1 MRSLLLYPA
10 LVLATLGVGSGLLG
24 TCALGLGYGEAPQ
37 PGLYMVLT
45 GLWFGLV
52 VGFGVWQWG
61 NRSWVAAATA
71 LAATWCAW
79 ELAVNLAM
87 QLDENWLQKIGIADG
102 LRAYVSG
109 FASGA
114 VGAFLTWAG
123 AAWFTP
129 ALQNRTATVGVVSV
143 GAFFGLLLPWTNH
156 YDNPAILL
164 LPWQAAVAA
173 TLGSWISAPR
183 RP

>member
-1 MRSLLLYPA
+1 LI
-10 LVLATLGVGSGLLG
+10 LAMLGVGSGILG
-24 TCALGLGYGEAPQ
+24 TYALGLGYGEAPQ

-61 NRSWVAAATA
+61 SRSWIAAATA

-79 ELAVNLAM
+79 ELAVNLAL
-87 QLDENWLQKIGIADG
+87 QLEGNWFEKLAVPDTH
-102 LRAYVSG
+102 RSYVSG

-123 AAWFTP
+123 AAYFTP
-129 ALQNRTATVGVVSV
+129 ALQNWTATASVVLV
-143 GAFFGLLLPWTNH
+143 GALFGLLLPLTNH
-156 YDNPAILL
+156 YDDPAFLL

-173 TLGSWISAPR
+173 TLGAR
-183 RP
+183 LGVEREA